1 MNCNLYKGD
10 IVRKI
15 MYLACLSFLPVFMA
29 GCSVGMAMSGKEQ
42 KDTSVVFPGSP
53 RDVVVAK
60 LGPPETSTKDADGNI
75 VDSWLIT
82 KGNEASGGRAAM
94 HAGLDVF
101 SFGLWEVIG
110 TPLEMGAAAEE
121 RTRYVITYDKDNKI
135 KDMKAIKEGK

>member
-1 MNCNLYKGD
+1 MKK
-10 IVRKI
+10 IV
-15 MYLACLSFLPVFMA
+15 YFVWLAALPFLAV

-42 KDTSVVFPGSP
+42 KDTSVIFPGSP

-75 VDSWLIT
+75 VDSWMIV
-82 KGNEASGGRAAM
+82 KGNAPSGGRAAM

-101 SFGLWEVIG
+101 SLGLWEVIG
-110 TPLEMGAAAEE
+110 TPLEMGAASEE

>member
-1 MNCNLYKGD
+1 MKKYT
-10 IVRKI
+10 
-15 MYLACLSFLPVFMA
+15 YFLAVVLMPLFA
-29 GCSVGMAMSGKEQ
+29 TGCSVGMAMSGKEQ
-42 KDTSVVFPGSP
+42 KDTSVVFPGAP

-75 VDSWLIT
+75 VDSWMIV
-82 KGNEASGGRAAM
+82 KGNAPSGGRAAM

-101 SFGLWEVIG
+101 SLGLWEVIG
-110 TPLEMGAAAEE
+110 TPIEMGAAGEE